1 MGLSHLRRDEGGC
14 SRGVPGAKPQTLTPA
29 AFIVRPFVGHL
40 GFGKGEKAEKGRLIQ
55 EASDK
60 T

>member
-1 MGLSHLRRDEGGC
+1 M
-14 SRGVPGAKPQTLTPA
+14 RGVAQGEYLELSLKRSPQLPSLCGPLT
-29 AFIVRPFVGHL
+29 VGHL